1 MFLKIKKYS
10 VLVSILLVL
19 GSCGKFSKLQKKG
32 TTEQKLE
39 AALNYYKKAD
49 YYKAGLLFEE
59 ILPLLN
65 GKPEAETATFYN
77 AYCQYHQGLYSMSQ
91 YMFKTFYDTYARSD
105 FAQEALYMHTYS
117 LYKDSPISSLDQSST
132 LSAIGAMQDFVNTY
146 PESLFSAEATKLI
159 LELREKLEKK
169 AYEKVKLYYKTSEG
183 DIRNFKSSVVAISNF
198 QREFPDSKYNE
209 ELLYLKVDA
218 EYKYGMNS
226 FFEKQKDRFQE
237 AVTFYQEFVDKYPT
251 SKFIKNAENIYDESV
266 KELARINK
274 IEKETEKAKA
284 ADKAAKLTTPAGS
297 N

>member
-1 MFLKIKKYS
+1 MLSKTNYF
-10 VLVSILLVL
+10 VLLAFVLLL

-39 AALNYYKKAD
+39 AALNYYKKAE

-91 YMFKTFYDTYARSD
+91 YMFKNFYDTYARSD
-105 FAQEALYMHTYS
+105 FAQESLYMYSYS

-132 LSAIGAMQDFVNTY
+132 MSAISAMQDFVNTF
-146 PESLFSAEATKLI
+146 PESAFSAEATKLI

-209 ELLYLKVDA
+209 ELSYLKVDA

-226 FFEKQKDRFQE
+226 FFEKQKERFQE
-237 AVTFYQEFVDKYPT
+237 AVNFYQEFVDKYPT
-251 SKFIKNAENIYDESV
+251 SKFIRSAEKVYDESQ
-266 KELARINK
+266 KELARIIK
-274 IEKETEKAKA
+274 VEKEAEKAKA
-284 ADKAAKLTTPAGS
+284 AEKAAKLTIPTSS

>member
-1 MFLKIKKYS
+1 MLSKTNYF
-10 VLVSILLVL
+10 VLLAFVLLL

-39 AALNYYKKAD
+39 AALNYYKKAE

-91 YMFKTFYDTYARSD
+91 YMFKNFYDTYARSD
-105 FAQEALYMHTYS
+105 FAQESLYMYTYS

-132 LSAIGAMQDFVNTY
+132 MSAISAMQDFVNTF
-146 PESLFSAEATKLI
+146 PESAFSAEATKLI

-209 ELLYLKVDA
+209 ELSYLKVDA

-226 FFEKQKDRFQE
+226 FFEKQKERFQE
-237 AVTFYQEFVDKYPT
+237 AVNFYQEFVDKYPT
-251 SKFIKNAENIYDESV
+251 SKFIRSAEKVYDESQ
-266 KELARINK
+266 KELARIIK
-274 IEKETEKAKA
+274 VEKEAEKAKA
-284 ADKAAKLTTPAGS
+284 AEKAAKLTIPTSS